1 MAEIQKNYK
10 DTVFRMIFR
19 EKDKL
24 LTLYNA
30 VNGTHYNE
38 PEELEITTLENAVY
52 MNMKNDISFV
62 LDFSL
67 NLYEHQ
73 STVNPNMPL
82 RDLFYLSKTLQ
93 NLTKD
98 EDLHSSRQI
107 YIPMPQFALFY
118 NGADKQPEQWEL
130 KLSDAYKK
138 PAGREEVPSMLELTV
153 KAYNVNYGKNRKLM
167 EACRTLE
174 EYAIY
179 VSKIRK
185 YAKIM
190 PIEEAVERAVTEC
203 INEGILADFLR
214 KNRAEAIEMS
224 LYEYNEEFHIKNER
238 RIAFE
243 EGEEKQR
250 KKAEKEVKEQRQI
263 AEQQTQRAEKAEK
276 EAEEQRQRAEQQT
289 QIAEQQTQR
298 AERAEEKIKRLQEEI
313 LQLKQGDDNSK
324 RIL

>member
-118 NGADKQPEQWEL
+118 NGVDKQPEQWEL

-153 KAYNVNYGKNRKLM
+153 KAYNVNYGKNKKLM

-203 INEGILADFLR
+203 INEGILSDFLR

-224 LYEYNEEFHIKNER
+224 LYEYNEELHIKNER

-243 EGEEKQR
+243 EGEVKGEEKQR
-250 KKAEKEVKEQRQI
+250 K
-263 AEQQTQRAEKAEK
+263 RAEKAEK
-276 EAEEQRQRAEQQT
+276 EAKEQRQRAEQQT

-298 AERAEEKIKRLQEEI
+298 AEKAEKGEEEQRQRAEQQTQRAERAEEEIKRLREEI
-313 LQLKQGDDNSK
+313 FQLKS
-324 RIL
+324 R